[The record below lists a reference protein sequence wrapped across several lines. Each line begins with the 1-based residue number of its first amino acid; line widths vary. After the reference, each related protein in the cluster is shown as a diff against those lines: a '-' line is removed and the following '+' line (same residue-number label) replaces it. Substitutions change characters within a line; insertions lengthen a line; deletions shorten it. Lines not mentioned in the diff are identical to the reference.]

1 MIRRPPRSTLF
12 PYTTLFRST
21 ERPVTVTHGTNRV
34 IGTDPARIVA
44 EALRTLDHPPRPN
57 GGPPLW
63 DGRAAERIVNILA
76 EQPGAGGNARMNTP
90 DRARGEMPHAF

>member
-57 GGPPLW
+57 GGPPLG
-63 DGRAAERIVNILA
+63 DGRAPERIAKILA
-76 EQPGAGGNARMNTP
+76 DRPGAGGNPPMNP
-90 DRARGEMPHAF
+90 PYRAPGGMPQAF